1 MPRMRISFLVV
12 LCLLFVATRADSGAE
27 QDDALEVARLAMSP
41 RVYDFMIAQM
51 NETLIMTVD
60 RLRTDGKKTPPE
72 AAKKLKEALPRAL
85 PRDALISWAA
95 EIYSRHFTRAELHD
109 LAAFYSTPL
118 GTKLV
123 GEVPQIMDEFS
134 RKITAEYQP
143 RMRAALQER

>member
-1 MPRMRISFLVV
+1 MKRYPPGHGPVITGTPPRTRATLASYTRRCECARGWFMPRMRISFLVV

-72 AAKKLKEALPRAL
+72 AA
-85 PRDALISWAA
+85 
-95 EIYSRHFTRAELHD
+95 
-109 LAAFYSTPL
+109 
-118 GTKLV
+118 
-123 GEVPQIMDEFS
+123 
-134 RKITAEYQP
+134 
-143 RMRAALQER
+143 